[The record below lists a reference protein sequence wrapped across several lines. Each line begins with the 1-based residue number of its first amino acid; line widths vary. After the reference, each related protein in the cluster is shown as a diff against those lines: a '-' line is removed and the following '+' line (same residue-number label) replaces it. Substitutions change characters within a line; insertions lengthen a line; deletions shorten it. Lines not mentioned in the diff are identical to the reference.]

1 MNWQSL
7 WQSLN
12 LVPPSNLLAELQT
25 AYAQPQRFYHTQ
37 QHLQECLSLLAEVE
51 HLAKQPAELALALYF
66 HDAVYNPQANDNEA
80 QSAAWAMQVLT
91 QCQAQET
98 LIQRIKNL
106 IMATQH
112 HTVTEDDTDGQL
124 LLDIDLA
131 ILGQET
137 ARFNEYEQQIR
148 QEYAWVSEQDF
159 KSGRAAVLQSFLQR
173 EWIYQ
178 TDYFRGRLEQ
188 QARLNIQTALV
199 SLDRTY
205 ALH

>member
-1 MNWQSL
+1 
-7 WQSLN
+7 
-12 LVPPSNLLAELQT
+12 
-25 AYAQPQRFYHTQ
+25 
-37 QHLQECLSLLAEVE
+37 
-51 HLAKQPAELALALYF
+51 
-66 HDAVYNPQANDNEA
+66 
-80 QSAAWAMQVLT
+80 MQVLT
-91 QCQAQET
+91 QWQAQET

>member
-66 HDAVYNPQANDNEA
+66 HDAVYNPQDNDNEA

>member
-1 MNWQSL
+1 MNCQSL
-7 WQSLN
+7 WQSLS
-12 LVPPSNLLAELQT
+12 LVPPTNLLAELQT

-51 HLAKQPAELALALYF
+51 HLAKQPVELALALYF

-98 LIQRIKNL
+98 LIKRIENL

-137 ARFNEYEQQIR
+137 TRFNEYEQQIR

-188 QARLNIQTALV
+188 QARLNIQAALE
-199 SLDRTY
+199 SL
-205 ALH
+205 AN